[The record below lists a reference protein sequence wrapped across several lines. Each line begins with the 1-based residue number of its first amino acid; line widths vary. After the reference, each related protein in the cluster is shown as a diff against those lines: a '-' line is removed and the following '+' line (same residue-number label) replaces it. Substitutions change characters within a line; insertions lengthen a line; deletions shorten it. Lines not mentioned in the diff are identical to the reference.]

1 MSSFGNSAMRRRT
14 LLAAAT
20 GALAAPLLLGGPA
33 QAALPKVYIDPGHGG
48 TDPGAGGN
56 GLQEKNLTLAIAL
69 QVRDILLA
77 NYSVEVRMSR
87 TTDITRSLAYRTDDA
102 NAWGASIFVSVHI
115 NSGGGTGFESYRYTT
130 AGSGDIGLHNAL
142 HPRIIAAMRTVG
154 SVTDRGQKSA
164 NFHVLRETTMP
175 AVLTEN
181 LFIDSVADSNLL
193 KRADFITAVA
203 RAHAQ
208 GIAAYLGLGSTTPP
222 PTSFSTIVD
231 NATAGRFTASANWSS
246 SAYSG
251 QRYGTEYR
259 FANPV
264 LSSDAAWF
272 KVNIPASGNHRVDV
286 WYPADAG
293 YNSAAPHVVVTAAG
307 TQTVNVDQRS
317 GGGAWRSIGTFN
329 LAAGDRDLVGVSRW
343 TNAAGYVIADAVRVT
358 RV

>member
-1 MSSFGNSAMRRRT
+1 MSSFGNSAVRRRT
-14 LLAAAT
+14 LLATAA
-20 GALAAPLLLGGPA
+20 GVLAAPLLAGRA
-33 QAALPKVYIDPGHGG
+33 QAALPRVYIDPGHGG
-48 TDPGAGGN
+48 TDSGAVGN
-56 GLQEKNLTLAIAL
+56 GLQEKNLTLAISL

-77 NYSVEVRMSR
+77 NYSVDVRMSR
-87 TTDITRSLAYRTDDA
+87 TTDLTRSLAYRTDDA
-102 NAWGASIFVSVHI
+102 NAWGANIFVSIHI
-115 NSGGGTGFESYRYTT
+115 NSGGGTGFESYRYPSG
-130 AGSGDIGLHNAL
+130 GSGDLSLHNAL
-142 HPRIIAAMRTVG
+142 HPRIISGMRSIG
-154 SVTDRGQKSA
+154 SVTDRGQKTA
-164 NFHVLRETTMP
+164 NFHVLRESAMP

-181 LFIDSVADSNLL
+181 LFIDSVADTNLL

-208 GIAAYLGLGSTTPP
+208 GIAAYLGLATTPP

-246 SAYSG
+246 SAYSA

-264 LSSDAAWF
+264 LESDAAWF
-272 KVNIPASGNHRVDV
+272 KVNIPAAGNHRVDV

-293 YNSAAPHVVVTAAG
+293 YNSSAPHVVVTAAG
-307 TQTVNVDQRS
+307 NQTVNVDQRT

-329 LAAGDRDLVGVSRW
+329 LAAGDRNLVGVSRW